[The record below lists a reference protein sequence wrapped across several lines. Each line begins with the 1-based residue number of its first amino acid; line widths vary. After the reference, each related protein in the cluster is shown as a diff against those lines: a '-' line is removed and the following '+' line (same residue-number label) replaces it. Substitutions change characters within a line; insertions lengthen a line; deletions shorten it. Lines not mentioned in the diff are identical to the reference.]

1 MALEVPNVSSIIAN
15 DISPEA
21 VSLIAKNAAHN
32 NVASI
37 VNPVCYDAIE
47 LMLQHRSHSERFN
60 VVDIDPFGTAS
71 PFLDSAVQCLH
82 GGGLLCVTSTDM
94 AVLCGSTPGTSM
106 GKYGGIAIKTGSTH
120 EVGLRIL
127 LNALQLAAS
136 RHGKIIE
143 PLLSLSVDFY
153 ARVFVRVWSSP
164 LSVKA
169 IAAKHGICYVC
180 SGCLLLDIWI
190 STSTIVTGTKRHLPR
205 NDQYSICNAYHIQP
219 LGIAVDTNKVVVPAH
234 GPPVGLR
241 CTECG
246 SRFYVFGPIWIG
258 PLHNRTFLYEFLS
271 DLGYPPKNNFNI
283 SNCPNEK
290 SHSLT
295 QFNTCEDSNESKVQ
309 ASTPYTTNKHYGTLK
324 RIIGMT
330 TVAYEELPDVP
341 LYYIVDRLASVYAHY
356 ERNRKTE
363 ESGLQ
368 SDDDKTSEKE
378 MEASEKASV
387 WSRRQLKKIRR
398 TNEGI
403 EIPCDMKESD
413 AESKDIS
420 NRQTVRIKLLA
431 RPINP
436 SISFN
441 HHPLADP
448 PSKCD
453 GLVRYQVNPEKNWGP
468 KSKPKMNALT

>member
-180 SGCLLLDIWI
+180 SGCL
-190 STSTIVTGTKRHLPR
+190 
-205 NDQYSICNAYHIQP
+205 AYHIQP

-290 SHSLT
+290 S
-295 QFNTCEDSNESKVQ
+295 EDSNESKVQ